1 MIEQVYVMLDNRS
14 MTITIKGVEIW
25 IKYVNAKAFRGYPKN
40 ENLAKIVTQSRNTI
54 PHEALKLFNYNEKE
68 EKEYLEASI
77 HGEQYLADK
86 VKEEC
91 LSKGLRLM
99 GEKKT

>member
-1 MIEQVYVMLDNRS
+1 MIEQVYVMIDNRS

-25 IKYVNAKAFRGYPKN
+25 VKYVNAKSFRGYPKN
-40 ENLAKIVTQSRNTI
+40 EHLARIVADSRNTI
-54 PHEALKLFNYNEKE
+54 PADALKFFNYSEEE
-68 EKEYLEASI
+68 EKEYLEASV

-86 VKEEC
+86 VKQEC
-91 LSKGLRLM
+91 LSKGLRLA

>member
-1 MIEQVYVMLDNRS
+1 MIEQVYVMIDNRS

-25 IKYVNAKAFRGYPKN
+25 VKYVNAKSFRGYPKN
-40 ENLAKIVTQSRNTI
+40 EHLARIVADSRNKI
-54 PHEALKLFNYNEKE
+54 PHEMIKLFSYSAEE
-68 EKEYLEASI
+68 EKEYQEASLL
-77 HGEQYLADK
+77 GEQHLADK
-86 VKEEC
+86 IKQEC